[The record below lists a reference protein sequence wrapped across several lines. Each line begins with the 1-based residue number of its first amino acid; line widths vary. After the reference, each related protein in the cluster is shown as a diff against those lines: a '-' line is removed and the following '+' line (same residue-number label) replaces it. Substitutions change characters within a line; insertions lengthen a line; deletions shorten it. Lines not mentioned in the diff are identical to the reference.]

1 MRDDRRQFIEGVF
14 HDWWEGLTDSKNDG
28 RRADRAALA
37 RLRRLDM
44 ADFGQGL
51 EPDLTLALGEDGFRK
66 LYRRIRAI
74 KDLPE
79 DYEPDLVTA
88 AVTLARIRKDAAKRK
103 TAAMLGGPDDDARK
117 MKEVRF
123 LRLMRVST
131 SGDLFNEA
139 RRLAAL
145 LDRQAPVGELGASLL
160 LWRHVP
166 RVRRDWARA
175 YYGLDTE
182 GLEPT
187 ETDIAKP
194 EPASP

>member
-1 MRDDRRQFIEGVF
+1 MRDYQRQSIERHF
-14 HDWWEGLTDSKNDG
+14 REWWEGLTDAGNDG
-28 RRADRAALA
+28 RKADRAALA
-37 RLRRLDM
+37 RLRRIDL
-44 ADFGQGL
+44 APFGEKR
-51 EPDLTLALGEDGFRK
+51 EPDLTLAFSEAAFRN
-66 LYRRIRAI
+66 LYRRIRGI
-74 KDLPE
+74 GELSE
-79 DYEPDLVTA
+79 DREPDLATA
-88 AVTLARIRKDAAKRK
+88 AVTLAHIRQDAARRK

-131 SGDLFNEA
+131 AGDLFNEA
-139 RRLAAL
+139 RRLSAL

-175 YYGLDTE
+175 YYGLDVE

-187 ETDIAKP
+187 ETDIAQ
-194 EPASP
+194 AGA